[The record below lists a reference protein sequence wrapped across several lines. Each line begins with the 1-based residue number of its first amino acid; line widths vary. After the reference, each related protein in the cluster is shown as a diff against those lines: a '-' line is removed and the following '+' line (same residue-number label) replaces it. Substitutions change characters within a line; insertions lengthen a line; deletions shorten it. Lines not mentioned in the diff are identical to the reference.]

1 MGLQRCGGWNM
12 DNLNPW
18 VIWLIFAA
26 VFIIAEVF
34 THGFFIFWFGIGA
47 GAAALVAAF
56 DVPSYWQWI
65 VFVSVTLVCV
75 LGSRRFSER
84 ITKEPPYKAGA
95 ERLLGKK
102 GVVLVDIDNA
112 ETKGLVK
119 VEGEEWRAESADGE
133 VIERGDWIIVESI
146 EGTRLIVRKE

>member
-1 MGLQRCGGWNM
+1 M
-12 DNLNPW
+12 DSLDPW

-34 THGFFIFWFGIGA
+34 THGFFIFWFGVGA
-47 GAAALVAAF
+47 GAAAVIAAF
-56 DVPSYWQWI
+56 DLAPYWQWI
-65 VFVSVTLVCV
+65 VFVVVTLVCV

-84 ITKEPPYKAGA
+84 ISKETPYKAGA

-119 VEGEEWRAESADGE
+119 VEGEEWRAESADGDT
-133 VIERGDWIIVESI
+133 IERGEWIIVESI